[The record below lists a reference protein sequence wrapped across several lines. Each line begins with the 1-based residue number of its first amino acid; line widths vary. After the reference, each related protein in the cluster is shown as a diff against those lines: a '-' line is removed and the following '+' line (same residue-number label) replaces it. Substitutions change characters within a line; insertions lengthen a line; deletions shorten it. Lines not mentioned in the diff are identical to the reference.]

1 MADPQTLIDR
11 GVVTYRQLDHWCRRG
26 YLHPKDPLPGS
37 GNQRDWTAD
46 ELRVAERMARLRRA
60 GLDLEIAADLA
71 RSGEWP
77 VSIGPGL
84 TLMLEEVA

>member
-1 MADPQTLIDR
+1 MADPQALIDR
-11 GVVTYRQLDHWCRRG
+11 GVVTYRQLDHWARRG
-26 YLHPKDPLPGS
+26 FLHPEMDGDGS
-37 GNQRDWTAD
+37 GYPRTWSAD

-71 RSGEWP
+71 RSSEWP
-77 VSIGPGL
+77 VTIGPGL